1 MKKRIVSWYV
11 AVEWSDNPKNEV
23 VDIPDWVATNVDKYL
38 NKLEDEVNLMDA
50 HNEFQYPTKEEG
62 KCT

>member
-38 NKLEDEVNLMDA
+38 NKLEDEVHDKWSRPPD
-50 HNEFQYPTKEEG
+50 FFVG
-62 KCT
+62 